1 MIVVQSQITGQ
12 RKHAHQ
18 HCHPCPPLEVSQG
31 EREHRP
37 IQAAPGGSDSLA
49 RGDWEQVQLEPLV
62 QICIV
67 SIVCICIYIYISI
80 YLYIYIY
87 LCMYVSCDMML
98 RYIVLCDVLFWYMKF
113 IRLYV
118 AQVCH
123 VM

>member
-49 RGDWEQVQLEPLV
+49 RGDWEQAISPNMHSVYSVYLY
-62 QICIV
+62 
-67 SIVCICIYIYISI
+67 IYIYISLSI
-80 YLYIYIY
+80 YIYIY